1 MIIPAQGLRIVLAV
15 RPVDF
20 RCGHDALAGLVQNT
34 LGLDPHSGLIVV
46 FRSKRAD
53 RLKILLWDG
62 TGLVLVYKRL
72 GRDGRFEW
80 PQISDGVMHL
90 TRVQFEALFEG
101 LNWKLLS
108 ASSRASTA
116 SFRSTD
122 TRAIIGSH
130 GPSAKAACRCGC
142 PHVGPTQG
150 ARSSQRLRKPAH
162 PSPKPFSRASPH
174 SMRSRRRSVAPTP
187 RLGKRPVTSD
197 HGRSSLNSR
206 GFCASKP
213 LACRRAARWAR
224 RSPIS

>member
-90 TRVQFEALFEG
+90 TRVG
-101 LNWKLLS
+101 LNWKRVGERIV
-108 ASSRASTA
+108 AT
-116 SFRSTD
+116 
-122 TRAIIGSH
+122 
-130 GPSAKAACRCGC
+130 PAA
-142 PHVGPTQG
+142 
-150 ARSSQRLRKPAH
+150 A
-162 PSPKPFSRASPH
+162 
-174 SMRSRRRSVAPTP
+174 
-187 RLGKRPVTSD
+187 
-197 HGRSSLNSR
+197 N
-206 GFCASKP
+206 
-213 LACRRAARWAR
+213 
-224 RSPIS
+224 